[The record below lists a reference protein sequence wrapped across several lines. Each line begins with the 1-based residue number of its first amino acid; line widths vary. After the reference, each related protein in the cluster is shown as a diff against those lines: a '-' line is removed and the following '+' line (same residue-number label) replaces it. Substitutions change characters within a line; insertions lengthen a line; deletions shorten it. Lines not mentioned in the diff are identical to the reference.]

1 MELYDQLIWKIT
13 LYPYVW
19 YARAETNNQPR
30 VTNDYQLFG
39 G

>member
-1 MELYDQLIWKIT
+1 MTNLYGRLLCT
-13 LYPYVW
+13 PMCGMPGT
-19 YARAETNNQPR
+19 ETNNQPR